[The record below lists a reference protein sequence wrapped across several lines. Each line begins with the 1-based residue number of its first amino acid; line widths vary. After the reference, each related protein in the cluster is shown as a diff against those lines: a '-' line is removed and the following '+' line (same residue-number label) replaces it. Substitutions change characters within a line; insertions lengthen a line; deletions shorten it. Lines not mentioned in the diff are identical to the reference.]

1 MPESL
6 SFSTLFPHLRISSPS
21 LFMTC
26 SVISHSLTLCWWL
39 GLHAGKKQRLWVTI
53 QVLVVCGRCL
63 ADFVVVSWLLFLGS
77 VGQVMGL
84 DRWISISWVRWWH
97 GFGFV
102 MAGGFGSWRLVDF
115 GFWVWDRLWPVGL
128 DRSWVLA
135 WFEVG
140 VAQMVFVCFFFFFGL
155 IWDWRSSDGDFF
167 WLGLR
172 SV

>member
-1 MPESL
+1 M
-6 SFSTLFPHLRISSPS
+6 
-21 LFMTC
+21 
-26 SVISHSLTLCWWL
+26 
-39 GLHAGKKQRLWVTI
+39 
-53 QVLVVCGRCL
+53 VCGRCL

-97 GFGFV
+97 GFG
-102 MAGGFGSWRLVDF
+102 SWRLVDF

-140 VAQMVFVCFFFFFGL
+140 VAQMVFVFFFFFGL
-155 IWDWRSSDGDFF
+155 I
-167 WLGLR
+167 
-172 SV
+172 

>member
-97 GFGFV
+97 GFG
-102 MAGGFGSWRLVDF
+102 SWRLVDF

-140 VAQMVFVCFFFFFGL
+140 VAQMVFVFFFFFGL

-172 SV
+172 LV

>member
-97 GFGFV
+97 GFG
-102 MAGGFGSWRLVDF
+102 SWRLVDF

-140 VAQMVFVCFFFFFGL
+140 VAQMVCVFFFFF
-155 IWDWRSSDGDFF
+155 WFD
-167 WLGLR
+167 LR
-172 SV
+172 LA

>member
-6 SFSTLFPHLRISSPS
+6 SFSTIFPHLRISSPS

-97 GFGFV
+97 GFG
-102 MAGGFGSWRLVDF
+102 SWRLVDF
-115 GFWVWDRLWPVGL
+115 GFWVWDQLWPVGL

-140 VAQMVFVCFFFFFGL
+140 VAQMVFVCFFFFFFGL

-172 SV
+172 LV

>member
-6 SFSTLFPHLRISSPS
+6 SFPTLFPHLRISSPS

-97 GFGFV
+97 GFG
-102 MAGGFGSWRLVDF
+102 SWRLVDF

-140 VAQMVFVCFFFFFGL
+140 VAQMVFVFFFFFGL

-172 SV
+172 LV